1 MNDPE
6 FIELSGR
13 YVLGILVAL
22 IFCVPLFFFFK
33 NRWAVSTTW
42 IDKVKENEEVVF
54 LVTENDCTNCK
65 KIENELNDLLVE
77 YTLINPN
84 KVNEYEDLLKVLDIS
99 KDDIIPTT
107 IKYVKEEKI
116 VATLVGIDDTEE
128 LTLFVDNYQLSR

>member
-99 KDDIIPTT
+99 KDDIIPPT
-107 IKYVKEEKI
+107 IIYVKEEKI
-116 VATLVGIDDTEE
+116 VATLVEIDDTEE
-128 LTLFVDNYQLSR
+128 LSLFVDNYQLSR